1 MDEIDFD
8 LRDAL
13 AGYLTD
19 SVKVWFNRA
28 LISKVAALDAELS
41 ELSARGDTDG
51 YGAKEAEANEAK
63 RELAAQAWTINL
75 RSVSRR
81 HKEDVQS
88 KVFAK
93 LPVKRDPYGFEDA
106 TQVEERT
113 RLLERKSFE
122 AYITSVVSPSGKEMP
137 IEGDEGWAVINQIV
151 DNAPEAALDAIN
163 AKMVELNGKADY
175 ERFERQSVD
184 FLP

>member
-1 MDEIDFD
+1 MDEIEFD

-13 AGYLTD
+13 SGYLTD

-28 LISKVAALDAELS
+28 LIAKVAILDAELS
-41 ELSARGDTDG
+41 DLSALGDTDG
-51 YGAKEAEANEAK
+51 YAEKELEADAAK
-63 RELAAQAWTINL
+63 RELAQQAWTINL

-81 HKEDVQS
+81 HKEDVTS

-106 TQVEERT
+106 AQVEERQ
-113 RLLERKSFE
+113 RLMERKSFE
-122 AYITSVVSPSGKEMP
+122 AYITSIVSPSGKVML
-137 IEGDEGWAVINQIV
+137 IEGDEGWGIINQIV
-151 DNAPEAALDAIN
+151 DAAPEAALAAIDK
-163 AKMVELNGKADY
+163 KMNELNQKAAY
-175 ERFERQSVD
+175 EQFERQSVD

>member
-19 SVKVWFNRA
+19 SVRVWFNRE
-28 LISKVAALDAELS
+28 LISKVALLDHELEELS
-41 ELSARGDTDG
+41 KLGDTAG
-51 YGAKEAEANEAK
+51 YEEKELEASAVK
-63 RELAAQAWTINL
+63 RELATQAWTVNL
-75 RSVSRR
+75 RSISRR
-81 HKEDVQS
+81 HKEDVTS
-88 KVFAK
+88 KVFAQ

-106 TQVEERT
+106 AQVEERQ
-113 RLLERKSFE
+113 RLMERKSFE
-122 AYITSVVSPSGKEMP
+122 AYITSIVSPSGKTME
-137 IEGDEGWAVINQIV
+137 IEGDAGWAIINQIV
-151 DNAPEAALDAIN
+151 DGAPDAALDAIN

-175 ERFERQSVD
+175 ERFEKQSVD